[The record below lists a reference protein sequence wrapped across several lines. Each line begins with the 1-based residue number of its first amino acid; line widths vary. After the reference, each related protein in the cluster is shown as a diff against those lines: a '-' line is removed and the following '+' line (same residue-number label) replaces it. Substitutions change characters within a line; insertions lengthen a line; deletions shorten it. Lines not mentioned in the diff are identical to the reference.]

1 MSSSDISTGV
11 ARTKDIA
18 NPRKRRRVA
27 LAPEVPAVI
36 NSIAPNSL
44 GEEIGLRAGDRV
56 ITVNGQRLRDVIDFA
71 FYSDDEDVTLEV
83 LQGDEIVTYE
93 VERNFDEPWGVEFAD
108 PTFDGIHVCD
118 NSCPFC
124 FIKQIPKGM
133 RKSLY
138 VMDDDYRY
146 SMLYGSFVTLTN
158 LTEDDW
164 NRIEEQHLEPL
175 YVSVHSTNPELRTAL
190 IGNPRGAQIMEDLQ
204 RLEDLGIDYHAQ
216 LVLNPGIN
224 DGEELDRSLRDLE
237 AVGPHLKSIA
247 GVPVGLT
254 RFGLE
259 RQSKR
264 VRLSRTCM
272 RTLPGTALNVRRYEQ
287 DEALAVIDQAEAWQQ
302 HFRETRGETFFYLGD
317 EFYLMTGT
325 PIPSTKHYDTF
336 GQLEDGIGL
345 TRRFL
350 DDVSAIVKSPPRNIP
365 PEAAIVACGTLVGPT
380 MTDGIEAVNAAAG
393 TKIKPVVVDNLFFGP
408 EINVSGLLTGGD
420 IVAAVGD
427 LPGSE
432 PVFISN
438 HMISARTQTL
448 LDDMRLDEL
457 QTELRRDVIVAEHLS
472 DVCSE
477 LARRGR
483 EGRLAPAK

>member
-1 MSSSDISTGV
+1 MIDSNISTGV
-11 ARTKDIA
+11 VRPEDPA
-18 NPRKRRRVA
+18 NPKKRRRVA
-27 LAPEVPAVI
+27 LAPEVPALI
-36 NSIAPNSL
+36 NSIAPGSL
-44 GEEIGLRAGDRV
+44 GEELGIKAGDRV
-56 ITVNGQRLRDVIDFA
+56 LTVDGKRLRDVIDFA
-71 FYSDDEDVTLEV
+71 FYSDGEEVTLEV
-83 LQGDEIVTYE
+83 LQDDEIVTFE
-93 VERNFDEPWGVEFAD
+93 VERSLDEPWGIEFAD

-133 RKSLY
+133 RRSLY

-158 LTEDDW
+158 LTEEDW
-164 NRIEEQHLEPL
+164 QRIEEQHLGPL

-190 IGNPRGAQIMEDLQ
+190 IGSPRGAQIMEDLA
-204 RLEDLGIDYHAQ
+204 RLEAIGIDYHAQ

-224 DGEELDRSLRDLE
+224 DGDELDRSLDDLQNC
-237 AVGPHLKSIA
+237 GPHLKSIA

-254 RFGLE
+254 KFGQE

-272 RTLPGTALNVRRYEQ
+272 RTLPGATLNVRRYET
-287 DEALAVIDQAEAWQQ
+287 DEALRVIEQAEGWQR
-302 HFRETRGETFFYLGD
+302 HFRDVRGETFFYLGD

-325 PIPSTKHYDTF
+325 PIPATDHYDSF

-350 DDVSAIVKSPPRNIP
+350 DDV
-365 PEAAIVACGTLVGPT
+365 EALAARPAGSGPDAKALIACGTLVGPT
-380 MTDGIEAVNAAAG
+380 MANGVDQVNDRLG
-393 TKIKPVVVDNLFFGP
+393 SRLETVVVDNLYFGP

-420 IVAAVGD
+420 IVAAIKD
-427 LPGSE
+427 KPGGE

-438 HMISARTQTL
+438 HMISARTRTL

-457 QTELRRDVIVAEHLS
+457 QTELRREVIVAEHLS
-472 DVCSE
+472 DVIR
-477 LARRGR
+477 LLDGH
-483 EGRLAPAK
+483 EGRSISAA

>member
-1 MSSSDISTGV
+1 MASNPEITTGV
-11 ARTKDIA
+11 IRTEDPA

-27 LAPEVPAVI
+27 LAPEVPALI
-36 NSIAPNSL
+36 NSIAPGSL
-44 GEEIGLRAGDRV
+44 GDEIGLSPGDRLV
-56 ITVNGQRLRDVIDFA
+56 AVNGHRLRDVIDFA
-71 FYSDDEDVTLEV
+71 FYSDAEEVTLEV
-83 LQGDEIVTYE
+83 LQGDEVVVYE
-93 VERNFDEPWGVEFAD
+93 VERGFDEPWGIEFAD

-133 RKSLY
+133 RRSLY

-158 LTEDDW
+158 LTEEDW
-164 NRIEEQHLEPL
+164 QRIEDQRLGPL

-190 IGNPRGAQIMEDLQ
+190 IGNPRGAQIMEDLA
-204 RLEDLGIDYHAQ
+204 RLEAIGIDYHAQ

-224 DGEELDRSLRDLE
+224 DGDELDRSLSDLE
-237 AVGPHLKSIA
+237 AVGTHLKSIA

-254 RFGLE
+254 RFGQE

-272 RTLPGTALNVRRYEQ
+272 RTLPGATLDVRRYET
-287 DEALAVIDQAEAWQQ
+287 DEALAVIEQAERWQE
-302 HFRETRGETFFYLGD
+302 HFRKTRGETFFYLGD
-317 EFYLMTGT
+317 EFYLMTDT
-325 PIPSTKHYDTF
+325 PIPATEHYDSF

-345 TRRFL
+345 TRRFI
-350 DDVSAIVKSPPRNIP
+350 DDVDSLMKRPARTARGSSG
-365 PEAAIVACGTLVGPT
+365 IVACGTLIGPT
-380 MTDGIEAVNAAAG
+380 MVESVERVNNHLDSRI
-393 TKIKPVVVDNLFFGP
+393 TPVVVDNLFFGP

-420 IVAAVGD
+420 IVAALADRPGD
-427 LPGSE
+427 E

-438 HMISARTQTL
+438 HMISARTSTL

-457 QTELRRDVIVAEHLS
+457 QTSLNREVIVAEHLS
-472 DVCSE
+472 DVCRI
-477 LARRGR
+477 LANRN
-483 EGRLAPAK
+483 

>member
-1 MSSSDISTGV
+1 MTTGDLSTGV
-11 ARTKDIA
+11 VRSRDIA
-18 NPRKRRRVA
+18 NPEKRRRVA

-36 NSIAPNSL
+36 DAIAHGSL
-44 GEEIGLRAGDRV
+44 ADEIGLEPGDR
-56 ITVNGQRLRDVIDFA
+56 ILSVNGHRLRDVIDFA
-71 FYSDDEDVTLEV
+71 FYSDEEEVTLEV
-83 LQGDEIVTYE
+83 LQGDELVVYE
-93 VERNFDEPWGVEFAD
+93 VERDYEEPWGVQFAD

-133 RKSLY
+133 RRSLY

-164 NRIEEQHLEPL
+164 RRIEEQRLGPL

-190 IGNPRGAQIMEDLQ
+190 IGNPRGARIMEDLR
-204 RLEDLGIDYHAQ
+204 RLEEIGIDYHAQ
-216 LVLNPGIN
+216 MVLNPGIN
-224 DGEELDRSLRDLE
+224 DGPELDRSLSDLE
-237 AVGPHLKSIA
+237 AVGTRLKSIA

-272 RTLPGTALNVRRYEQ
+272 RTLPGSELDVRRYETA
-287 DEALAVIDQAEAWQQ
+287 EALAVIEQATRWQD
-302 HFRETRGETFFYLGD
+302 HFRAARGETFFYLGD
-317 EFYLMTGT
+317 EFYLMTGAAVPPT
-325 PIPSTKHYDTF
+325 SHYDSF

-350 DDVSAIVKSPPRNIP
+350 DDVDQIVRSNQHPASIFDRG
-365 PEAAIVACGTLVGPT
+365 IVACGTLIGPT
-380 MTDGIEAVNAAAG
+380 MEEAIEKVNDTLG
-393 TKIKPVVVDNLFFGP
+393 SQIVPLIVENLYFGP
-408 EINVSGLLTGGD
+408 EINVSGLLTGSD
-420 IVAAVGD
+420 IVAALEEV
-427 LPGSE
+427 PGSE

-438 HMISARTQTL
+438 HMISARTNTL
-448 LDDMRLDEL
+448 LDDMRVDEL
-457 QTELRRDVIVAEHLS
+457 ETAIQRPVLVAEHLS
-472 DVCSE
+472 DVC
-477 LARRGR
+477 R
-483 EGRLAPAK
+483 ETRVR

>member
-1 MSSSDISTGV
+1 MSSAEVSTGV
-11 ARTKDIA
+11 ARPKDIA
-18 NPRKRRRVA
+18 NPKKRRRVA

-36 NSIAPNSL
+36 NSIAPGSL
-44 GEEIGLRAGDRV
+44 GDEIGLEPGDRL
-56 ITVNGQRLRDVIDFA
+56 ISVNGHKLRDVIDFA
-71 FYSDDEDVTLEV
+71 FYSDEEEVTLEV
-83 LQGDEIVTYE
+83 LQGDEIVQYE
-93 VERNFDEPWGVEFAD
+93 VERSYDEPWGVEFAD

-133 RKSLY
+133 RRSLY

-164 NRIEEQHLEPL
+164 RRIEEQRLGPL
-175 YVSVHSTNPELRTAL
+175 YVSVHATNPELRTAL

-204 RLEDLGIDYHAQ
+204 RLEDIGIDYHAQ

-224 DGEELDRSLRDLE
+224 DGDELERSLSDLE
-237 AVGPHLKSIA
+237 KVGPHLKSIA

-254 RFGLE
+254 RFGQE

-272 RTLPGTALNVRRYEQ
+272 RTLPGTTLDVRRYET
-287 DEALAVIDQAEAWQQ
+287 DEALAVIAQSERWQE
-302 HFRETRGETFFYLGD
+302 HFRRTRGDTFFYLGD
-317 EFYLMTGT
+317 EFYLMTGSA
-325 PIPSTKHYDTF
+325 IPATDHYDAF

-350 DDVSAIVKSPPRNIP
+350 DDVEKLLRRPRGSSPGR
-365 PEAAIVACGTLVGPT
+365 EGIVACATLIGPT
-380 MTDGIEAVNAAAG
+380 MTESVDKINAHLDS
-393 TKIKPVVVDNLFFGP
+393 KIRPVVVDNEFFGP
-408 EINVSGLLTGGD
+408 EINISGLLTGGD
-420 IVAAVGD
+420 IVAA
-427 LPGSE
+427 LENRPGSE

-438 HMISARTQTL
+438 HMISARTNTL

-457 QTELRRDVIVAEHLS
+457 QTTLQREVIVAEQLS
-472 DVCSE
+472 DVCRILE
-477 LARRGR
+477 QRN
-483 EGRLAPAK
+483 

>member
-1 MSSSDISTGV
+1 MSGSDISTGV
-11 ARTKDIA
+11 ARPKDIA

-36 NSIAPNSL
+36 NSIAPDSL
-44 GEEIGLRAGDRV
+44 GSEIGLRAGDRV
-56 ITVNGQRLRDVIDFA
+56 ISVNGHRLRDVIDFA
-71 FYSDDEDVTLEV
+71 FYSDDEEVTLEV
-83 LQGDEIVTYE
+83 LQDDEIVLYE
-93 VERNFDEPWGVEFAD
+93 VERSYDEPWGVEFAD

-133 RKSLY
+133 RRSLY

-164 NRIEEQHLEPL
+164 KRIEEQRLGPL

-204 RLEDLGIDYHAQ
+204 RLSDIGIDYHAQ

-237 AVGPHLKSIA
+237 GVGPHLKSIA

-254 RFGLE
+254 RFGQE

-272 RTLPGTALNVRRYEQ
+272 RTLPGAELNVRRYEQ
-287 DEALAVIDQAEAWQQ
+287 DEALAVIEQAERWQE
-302 HFRETRGETFFYLGD
+302 HFRATRGETFFYLGD

-325 PIPSTKHYDTF
+325 PIPSTSHYDTF

-345 TRRFL
+345 TRKFI
-350 DDVSAIVKSPPRNIP
+350 DDVKRLAMSPPANCP
-365 PEAAIVACGTLVGPT
+365 AAPALVACGTLVGPT
-380 MTDGIEAVNAAAG
+380 MEEGIRKVNAAAG
-393 TKIKPVVVDNLFFGP
+393 ARLTPVVVDNRFFGP

-420 IVAAVGD
+420 IVAALED
-427 LPGSE
+427 RPGSE

-438 HMISARTQTL
+438 HMVSSRTRTL
-448 LDDMRLDEL
+448 LDDMRIDEL
-457 QTELRRDVIVAEHLS
+457 QTTLQRDVIVAEHLS
-472 DVCSE
+472 DVCRVMI
-477 LARRGR
+477 RRNGR
-483 EGRLAPAK
+483 G

>member
-1 MSSSDISTGV
+1 MRVSSTDVSTGV
-11 ARTKDIA
+11 ARPRDIA

-27 LAPEVPAVI
+27 LAPEVPALI
-36 NSIAPNSL
+36 NSIAPGSL
-44 GEEIGLRAGDRV
+44 GDEIGLAPGDRL
-56 ITVNGQRLRDVIDFA
+56 ITVNGHRLRDVIDFA
-71 FYSDDEDVTLEV
+71 FYSDEEEVTLEV
-83 LQGDEIVTYE
+83 IHDDELVVYE
-93 VERNFDEPWGVEFAD
+93 VERGYDESWGIEFAD

-133 RKSLY
+133 RRSLY

-164 NRIEEQHLEPL
+164 QRIEEQHLGPL
-175 YVSVHSTNPELRTAL
+175 YVSVHATNPELRTAL
-190 IGNPRGAQIMEDLQ
+190 IGNPRGAQIMADLQ
-204 RLEDLGIDYHAQ
+204 RLESIGIDYHAQ

-224 DGEELDRSLRDLE
+224 DGAQLDRSLSDLE
-237 AVGPHLKSIA
+237 GVGPHLKSIA

-254 RFGLE
+254 RFGQE

-272 RTLPGTALNVRRYEQ
+272 RTLPGTSLDVRRYET
-287 DEALAVIDQAEAWQQ
+287 DEALAVIKQAEHWQR
-302 HFRETRGETFFYLGD
+302 HFRVTRGETFFYLGD

-325 PIPSTKHYDTF
+325 AVPDTDHYDAF

-345 TRRFL
+345 TRKFL
-350 DDVSAIVKSPPRNIP
+350 DDVEALERKPAGSGPPQ
-365 PEAAIVACGTLVGPT
+365 AGIVACGTLVGPT
-380 MTDGIEAVNAAAG
+380 LVDNVERINQHLGTRITPVAVE
-393 TKIKPVVVDNLFFGP
+393 NLFFGP

-420 IVAAVGD
+420 IVAALAD
-427 LPGSE
+427 RPGSE

-438 HMISARTQTL
+438 HMISARTSTL

-457 QTELRRDVIVAEHLS
+457 QTALGREVFIAEHLS
-472 DVCSE
+472 DVCRMLE
-477 LARRGR
+477 RRN
-483 EGRLAPAK
+483 

>member
-1 MSSSDISTGV
+1 MSSPDISTGV
-11 ARTKDIA
+11 VRPKDIA
-18 NPRKRRRVA
+18 NPQKRRRVA

-36 NSIAPNSL
+36 NSIAPGSL
-44 GEEIGLRAGDRV
+44 GDEIGLAAGDRL
-56 ITVNGQRLRDVIDFA
+56 ISVNGHRLRDVIDFA
-71 FYSDDEDVTLEV
+71 FYSDEEEVTLEV
-83 LQGDEIVTYE
+83 LQGHEIVLYE
-93 VERNFDEPWGVEFAD
+93 VERGYDEPWGVEFAD

-133 RKSLY
+133 RRSLY

-164 NRIEEQHLEPL
+164 QRIEDQRLGPL

-204 RLEDLGIDYHAQ
+204 RLEDVGIDYHAQ

-224 DGEELDRSLRDLE
+224 DGEELDRSLTDLE
-237 AVGPHLKSIA
+237 QAGPHLKSIA

-254 RFGLE
+254 RFGQE

-272 RTLPGTALNVRRYEQ
+272 RTLPGSDLHVRRYET
-287 DEALAVIDQAEAWQQ
+287 DEALAVIEQSERWQA
-302 HFRETRGETFFYLGD
+302 HFRTTRGETFFYLGD

-325 PIPSTKHYDTF
+325 PIPATDHYDSF

-350 DDVSAIVKSPPRNIP
+350 DDVEMLLARPAGSSPGRTGV
-365 PEAAIVACGTLVGPT
+365 VACATLIGPTLV
-380 MTDGIEAVNAAAG
+380 ERVE
-393 TKIKPVVVDNLFFGP
+393 KINKHLGSKMDPVVVDNEFFGP

-420 IVAAVGD
+420 IVAALKD
-427 LPGSE
+427 KPGSA
-432 PVFISN
+432 PVFVSN
-438 HMISARTQTL
+438 HMISARTSTL

-457 QTELRRDVIVAEHLS
+457 QTTIQREVIVAEHLS
-472 DVCSE
+472 DVCRMLE
-477 LARRGR
+477 QHN
-483 EGRLAPAK
+483 

>member
-1 MSSSDISTGV
+1 MNASDVSTGV
-11 ARTKDIA
+11 ARPRDIA
-18 NPRKRRRVA
+18 NPRRRRRVA
-27 LAPEVPAVI
+27 LPPEVPAVI
-36 NSIAPNSL
+36 NSIAPGSL
-44 GEEIGLRAGDRV
+44 GDEIGLRAGDRV
-56 ITVNGQRLRDVIDFA
+56 ISVNGQHLRDVIDFA
-71 FYSDDEDVTLEV
+71 YYSDDEEVTLEV
-83 LQGDEIVTYE
+83 LQDGEIVVYE
-93 VERNFDEPWGVEFAD
+93 VERGYEEAWGIEFAD

-133 RKSLY
+133 RRSLY

-158 LTEDDW
+158 LSEDDW
-164 NRIEEQHLEPL
+164 RRIEEQRLGPL

-204 RLEDLGIDYHAQ
+204 RLEDIGIDYHAQ

-224 DGEELDRSLRDLE
+224 DGDELNRSLRDLE

-254 RFGLE
+254 RFGQE

-272 RTLPGTALNVRRYEQ
+272 RTLPGATLDVRRYEQ
-287 DEALAVIDQAEAWQQ
+287 HEALAVIAQAEGWQD
-302 HFRETRGETFFYLGD
+302 HFRATRGETFFYLGD

-325 PIPSTKHYDTF
+325 PIPSTDHYDSF

-345 TRRFL
+345 TRRFM
-350 DDVSAIVKSPPRNIP
+350 DDVATLAISPPP
-365 PEAAIVACGTLVGPT
+365 GCPSTPALVACGTLVGPT
-380 MTDGIEAVNAAAG
+380 MAEGVEQVNAAAG
-393 TKIKPVVVDNLFFGP
+393 TRISPVIVENRFFGP
-408 EINVSGLLTGGD
+408 EINVSGLLTGSD
-420 IVAAVGD
+420 IVAAISDRPGD
-427 LPGSE
+427 E

-438 HMISARTQTL
+438 HMISARTSTL

-457 QTELRRDVIVAEHLS
+457 QTALQRDVIVAEHLS
-472 DVCSE
+472 DVCRE
-477 LARRGR
+477 LIRRN
-483 EGRLAPAK
+483 

>member
-1 MSSSDISTGV
+1 MSSPEISTGV
-11 ARTKDIA
+11 ARPKDIA

-36 NSIAPNSL
+36 NSIAPGSL
-44 GEEIGLRAGDRV
+44 ADEIGLEAGHRL
-56 ITVNGQRLRDVIDFA
+56 ITVNGHRLRDVIDFA
-71 FYSDDEDVTLEV
+71 FYSDEEEVTLEV
-83 LQGDEIVTYE
+83 LQDDEIVIYE
-93 VERNFDEPWGVEFAD
+93 VERAYDEPWGVEFAD

-133 RKSLY
+133 RRSLY

-158 LTEDDW
+158 LDEDDW
-164 NRIEEQHLEPL
+164 KRIEEQRLGPL
-175 YVSVHSTNPELRTAL
+175 YVSVHATNPELRTAL

-204 RLEDLGIDYHAQ
+204 RLESIGIDYHAQ

-224 DGEELDRSLRDLE
+224 DGDELERSLADLE

-254 RFGLE
+254 RFGQE

-272 RTLPGTALNVRRYEQ
+272 RTLPGTTLDVRRYETG
-287 DEALAVIDQAEAWQQ
+287 EALAVIDQAERWQA
-302 HFRETRGETFFYLGD
+302 HFRATRGDTFFYLGD
-317 EFYLMTGT
+317 EFYLMTET
-325 PIPSTKHYDTF
+325 PIPSTEHYDAF

-345 TRRFL
+345 TRKFL
-350 DDVSAIVKSPPRNIP
+350 DDIDMLMQHRAGSGPRQ
-365 PEAAIVACGTLVGPT
+365 EGIVACGTLIGPT
-380 MTDGIEAVNAAAG
+380 MTEGIE
-393 TKIKPVVVDNLFFGP
+393 KINRHLESRITPVVVENKFFGP

-420 IVAAVGD
+420 IVTA
-427 LPGSE
+427 LEHRPGSE
-432 PVFISN
+432 PVFVSN
-438 HMISARTQTL
+438 HMISARTSTL
-448 LDDMRLDEL
+448 LDDMRIEDL
-457 QTELRRDVIVAEHLS
+457 QSALQREVIVAEHLS
-472 DVCSE
+472 DVCRI
-477 LARRGR
+477 LGRRT
-483 EGRLAPAK
+483 